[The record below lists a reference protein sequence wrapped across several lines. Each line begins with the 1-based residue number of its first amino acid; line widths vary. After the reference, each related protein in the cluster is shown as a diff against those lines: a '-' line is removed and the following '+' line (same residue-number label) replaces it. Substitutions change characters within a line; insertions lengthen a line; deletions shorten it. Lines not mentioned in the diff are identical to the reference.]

1 MSPAQR
7 ANSPAAF
14 GAFAG
19 IVLIWGSTFLVIRIG
34 NDSMPPVWAATVR
47 LAAASVILT
56 VIAFA
61 TRQKWPRGRAL
72 EAALLFGLV
81 DFGVSLPLLYW
92 GEMSVPSAIAAI
104 FYASIPLSTAVF
116 ARMFG
121 LERIRPLQLLGA
133 VIGLGG
139 VTLLFASE
147 LRGAMPIVPLT
158 AVLLGA
164 ITAALAGVLL
174 KRGEPA
180 SPITTNAIAHA
191 AGVPLCLAASFLLNE
206 SHHLPATS
214 AGWFSL
220 TYLTLVGSIGAFVL
234 FAWLVQ
240 RWSMTAISFV
250 AVLTP
255 VLAAALGAIVR
266 HEPMAPATMLGAA
279 VVVSGVVIANVVD
292 RALAS
297 ATKR

>member
-1 MSPAQR
+1 LTAQDRASSPASL
-7 ANSPAAF
+7 A
-14 GAFAG
+14 AFAG

-47 LAAASVILT
+47 LAAASVLLT
-56 VIAFA
+56 LLAVA
-61 TRQKWPRGRAL
+61 TRQRWPRGRAL

-81 DFGVSLPLLYW
+81 DFGISLPLLYW
-92 GEMSVPSAIAAI
+92 GETFVPSAIAAI
-104 FYASIPLSTAVF
+104 FYASIPLSTALF

-133 VIGLGG
+133 LIGLGG
-139 VTLLFASE
+139 VTLLFGAE
-147 LRGAMPIVPLT
+147 LRSAMPLLPLT

-174 KRGEPA
+174 KRGDAA

-191 AGVPLCLAASFLLNE
+191 AGVPLCLLASFLLHE
-206 SHHLPATS
+206 PHALPATG

-240 RWSMTAISFV
+240 RWSVTAISFL

-266 HEPMAPATMLGAA
+266 HEPLSLFSIVGAV
-279 VVVSGVVIANVVD
+279 VVVSGVIIANVVD
-292 RALAS
+292 RALA
-297 ATKR
+297 ARHKR